1 MSMHNRSICNLI
13 CKDVETVETST
24 QTLLKVQML
33 HSCCHSVF
41 GVCRQLSGS
50 QVVVVNNTVLGD
62 DDLQIQLKKLP
73 CVDVD

>member
-1 MSMHNRSICNLI
+1 MSMHNRSIRDLI
-13 CKDVETVETST
+13 CKDVETVVTST

-33 HSCCHSVF
+33 HSCCHSIFV
-41 GVCRQLSGS
+41 VCRQLSGC
-50 QVVVVNNTVLGD
+50 QVVVVNNSVLGD